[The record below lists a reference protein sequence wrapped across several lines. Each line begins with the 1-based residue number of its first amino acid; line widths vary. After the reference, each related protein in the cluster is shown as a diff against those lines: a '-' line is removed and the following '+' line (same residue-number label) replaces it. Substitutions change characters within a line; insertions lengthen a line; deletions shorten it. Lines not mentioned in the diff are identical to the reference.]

1 MPTRADQT
9 RQRLL
14 DAAGA
19 AFAERGFHAT
29 TTRDIAAAA
38 GMSAAAVYVHHESKE
53 DLLFAL
59 SLEGHRATE
68 ELVRTAI
75 ACCEEP
81 AAQLATVVSAFAAF
95 QVEQHETARVV
106 NYELGAL
113 SPEHAHEIGDLRRA
127 IQRQVQEVVERGVA
141 MGEFRTSDPVMATMA
156 ILSLC
161 VDIARWYQRDAV
173 WPGEEIATFYAE
185 LALQMVGA

>member
-1 MPTRADQT
+1 MPTRADHT

-14 DAAGA
+14 DAAAA
-19 AFAERGFHAT
+19 AFAVRGFHGT

-38 GMSAAAVYVHHESKE
+38 GMSPAAVYVHHESKE

-68 ELVRTAI
+68 DLVRTAI
-75 ACCEEP
+75 AAHDSP
-81 AAQLATVVSAFAAF
+81 TDQLSAVVSAFSAF

-106 NYELGAL
+106 NYEIGAL
-113 SPEHAHEIGDLRRA
+113 SPAHANEIGGLRRS
-127 IQRQVQEVVERGVA
+127 IQRQVQEVVERGVTDGA
-141 MGEFRTSDPVMATMA
+141 FRTQDPAMATMA

-161 VDIARWYQRDAV
+161 IDIARWYQRDAE
-173 WPGEEIATFYAE
+173 WPPERISMFYTD
-185 LALQMVGA
+185 LALRMVDS